1 MALNIAPITKEN
13 KGIPVVFYARC
24 FTVATNRKREAI
36 VHDSKKFGY
45 IYNCYTFVLCSG

>member
-45 IYNCYTFVLCSG
+45 NYNYYTFVLCSG